1 MDQGNT
7 YCETEPREETGSLN
21 LVLDQGFL
29 EVFEVLKPYENLN
42 QTLFTFQMMMPLL
55 EGLLGA

>member
-1 MDQGNT
+1 M
-7 YCETEPREETGSLN
+7 EPRQEKGSLN

-42 QTLFTFQMMMPLL
+42 QTLFTFQTTTPLP